1 MRFRYNK
8 LRGRIVEIC
17 GSQAKF
23 AELIGQT
30 EQNICSK
37 LAGRSSFTQDNIVTW
52 CQALNIDQADIG
64 SYFFANEVSKG

>member
-1 MRFRYNK
+1 MSFRYNK
-8 LRGRIVEIC
+8 LRGKIVEVF

-23 AELIGQT
+23 AEEIGQS
-30 EQNICSK
+30 EQNITAK

-64 SYFFANEVSKG
+64 SYFFTREVSKG